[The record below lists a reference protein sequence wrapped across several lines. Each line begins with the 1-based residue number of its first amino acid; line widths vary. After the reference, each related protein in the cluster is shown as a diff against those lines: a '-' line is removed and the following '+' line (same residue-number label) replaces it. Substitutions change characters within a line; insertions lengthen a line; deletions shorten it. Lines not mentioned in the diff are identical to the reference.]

1 MAKWPWEKTEKR
13 ESQPFTDAFT
23 QALYSLAG
31 GGAITDPKSL
41 GALEIAAGFWARA
54 FASAKVT
61 PVNNITASL
70 TPSKLALI
78 GRELCRRGEA
88 VLKIQVSGGRVQ
100 LLPAGSWDIS
110 GGPEKDS
117 WTYRV
122 DLFGASVHRTE
133 FSPSAGLLHFRYATD
148 PGVPWVGLSPLAYAR
163 DTGTIAA
170 SLEKRL
176 GQELGGAV
184 ARVIPMPESP
194 PETAGTEDNPKP
206 FDYLKRDLATAKG
219 EAFFV
224 ETTSAGYGDGPSAA
238 PRQDWTQ
245 KRIGADPPETLEKIR
260 NAVGET
266 ILACCGVPVE
276 LAEIGQGTA
285 AREAWRRFLHATI
298 DPLGKLVAEELT
310 EKFEFPV
317 SLSFDSLMASDISGR
332 ARAFQSL
339 VGGGMDVTKAATL
352 SGLMEAEE

>member
-1 MAKWPWEKTEKR
+1 MVKWPWEKTEKR

-31 GGAITDPKSL
+31 GTAITDPKAL

-61 PVNNITASL
+61 PVNPITRSL
-70 TPSKLALI
+70 TPSILAMI
-78 GRELCRRGEA
+78 GRELCRRGE
-88 VLKIQVSGGRVQ
+88 VVFKIQVSGSRVQ

-163 DTGTIAA
+163 DTGTMAA

-260 NAVGET
+260 NAVSET

-298 DPLGKLVAEELT
+298 DPLGRLVAEELS

-317 SLSFDSLMASDISGR
+317 SLNFDSLMASDISGR

-339 VGGGMDVTKAATL
+339 VGGGMDLTKAAAL
-352 SGLMEAEE
+352 SGLMIED